1 MWQPET
7 ARAHPQMSVRA
18 IPDAAQIAFL
28 TEHTFKAT
36 KWGMREKV
44 AMLAT
49 LTALLRRDHQ
59 RSSSR
64 STRSTSSLAGQSR
77 SPMVTFRSRSSQRR
91 TRFSEATAVLWV
103 LAPKCLLMSP

>member
-1 MWQPET
+1 MGTTGGRVRLPEPLSGGAAVWQPET
-7 ARAHPQMSVRA
+7 ARAHPQMSIRA
-18 IPDAAQIAFL
+18 IAAAAQLAVLTAHAF
-28 TEHTFKAT
+28 TTRNG
-36 KWGMREKV
+36 GMREKV

-77 SPMVTFRSRSSQRR
+77 SPMVTFRS
-91 TRFSEATAVLWV
+91 
-103 LAPKCLLMSP
+103 